1 VKPEN
6 IRFFETSADFRN
18 WLAVNHDKAPFQWIG
33 FYKKVS
39 GKTAMTYD
47 EAVEE
52 SLCWGWID
60 GQTNRVDDEA
70 VTTRFSPRRSGRSNW
85 SAVNIAKVEALAEAG
100 RMQPAGIAAFDAR
113 REPEPG
119 AYTYE
124 TRPPDLPDEYASIV
138 RRNEKAWRFYSSQT
152 ASYRRSMTWWVV
164 SAKREDTR
172 IRRLE
177 ALVAESEAE
186 RKIDELNMPKLGAKK
201 ADG

>member
-6 IRFFETSADFRN
+6 IRFFETQADFRD
-18 WLAVNHDKAPFQWIG
+18 WLAANHDKAPFQWIG
-33 FYKKVS
+33 FWKKAS

-60 GQTNRVDDEA
+60 GQTNRVDDDA
-70 VTTRFSPRRSGRSNW
+70 VTTRFSRRRSGSNW
-85 SAVNIAKVEALAEAG
+85 SAVNIAKVGDLTRAG
-100 RMQPAGIAAFDAR
+100 RMQPAGLVAFEAR

-124 TRPPDLPDEYASIV
+124 TRPVDLPDEYATIF
-138 RRNEKAWRFYSSQT
+138 RRNDRAWRFYAAQT
-152 ASYRRSMTWWVV
+152 PSYRKSMTWWVV

-172 IRRLE
+172 QRRLD
-177 ALVAESEAE
+177 ALMAESEAE
-186 RKIDELNMPKLGAKK
+186 RKIDELNMPKLGAR
-201 ADG
+201 ATNA